1 MMEEIKP
8 LKYLP
13 TDSPYAITINKG
25 TFAWDKP
32 KASENQENKEEE
44 EIVFTTNED
53 GSVLCYPTGS
63 VENLDG
69 EETNHNGDVKHE
81 GSEKFASPE
90 EVPLRIEEEEKGKTK
105 GVTWNGSVMVEGKED
120 GEVIKMEEA
129 MPMMETKKA
138 AEEEKV
144 VKTLF
149 EIDLK
154 LEKVGQTAECYRV

>member
-8 LKYLP
+8 LKSLP

-32 KASENQENKEEE
+32 KASENQESKEE

-63 VENLDG
+63 LENLHG
-69 EETNHNGDVKHE
+69 EETNPNGDVKHE
-81 GSEKFASPE
+81 GDEKFASPE
-90 EVPLRIEEEEKGKTK
+90 EVPLRIEEEKGKIK
-105 GVTWNGSVMVEGKED
+105 GVTWNGSVMVDGKED
-120 GEVIKMEEA
+120 GEVIKVEEA
-129 MPMMETKKA
+129 IPMTETKKK

-149 EIDLK
+149 GIDLK
-154 LEKVGQTAECYRV
+154 LEKVGIGH